1 MIISSIE
8 YATGRKRIEK
18 AYTEIRAVTD
28 EPIDVWPAIIDRLGF
43 KMHFDNEKWMNIP
56 SEGPL
61 VIVAN
66 HPFGVVDG
74 LMLGYLLSLIR
85 KKFMVITN
93 SVLCHEALFK
103 PFLLPVDFSESK
115 EALQTNINTRNTTLK
130 RLLGGEALGIFPAGA
145 VANSP
150 KPFSKFVED
159 WEWKLFVAKAI
170 QQAKATVVPI
180 YFEGMNSRWFQIAS
194 HLSPILRASFLL
206 NEVRNKLNK
215 EFYIHIGEPMQ
226 YEKDLATIRNR
237 KELLDYLRYETE
249 KLSPF

>member
-1 MIISSIE
+1 MGKKHRKRMMEEAENPLFIGGKVRLSYSTLDDPFLKRMIISSIE

-43 KMHFDNEKWMNIP
+43 KMHFDKEKWMNMP
-56 SEGPL
+56 TEGPL

-103 PFLLPVDFSESK
+103 PFLLPVDFSETK
-115 EALQTNINTRNTTLK
+115 EALQTNISTRNSTLK
-130 RLLGGEALGIFPAGA
+130 RLLDGEALGIFPAGA
-145 VANSP
+145 VANAP

-159 WEWKLFVAKAI
+159 WEWKLFVAKAS
-170 QQAKATVVPI
+170 AVFK
-180 YFEGMNSRWFQIAS
+180 
-194 HLSPILRASFLL
+194 
-206 NEVRNKLNK
+206 
-215 EFYIHIGEPMQ
+215 
-226 YEKDLATIRNR
+226 
-237 KELLDYLRYETE
+237 
-249 KLSPF
+249 